1 MTRTTFR
8 TKSAA
13 LAAAGV
19 MALGTGVLA
28 ASPAQAA
35 TNGCASGAVC
45 IYRGANWSG
54 GVSNSYWS
62 RGTHRLYNQNGVH
75 TVFNNQTDGW
85 KVWLCKGSNGDRC
98 DWLFGPG
105 VARDVDLTPYNSIV
119 VTP

>member
-1 MTRTTFR
+1 MTRTSFR
-8 TKSAA
+8 TKFAA
-13 LAAAGV
+13 LAATGV

-54 GVSNSYWS
+54 GVSNSYWA